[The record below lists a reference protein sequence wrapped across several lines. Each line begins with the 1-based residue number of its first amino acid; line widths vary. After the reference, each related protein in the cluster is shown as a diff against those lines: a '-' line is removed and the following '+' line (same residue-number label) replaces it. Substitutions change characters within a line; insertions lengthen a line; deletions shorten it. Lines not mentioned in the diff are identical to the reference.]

1 MYTTQRDALSDVSF
15 IVLAEPPL
23 KPTDVPR
30 SDASVTTDKVIKVSY
45 AEPQPDNGGSPIIS
59 YELVIDD
66 GMSGKFT
73 SVNGFSQNSLLTTF
87 TVSQNI
93 LKGRNHRLKYRAK
106 NIVGWGPYSDESFV
120 LAATVP
126 ARSERP
132 YFLSFTDDKLSIVIP
147 RCTDNGGT
155 PITTYELWVDA
166 GNNFSS
172 EFSKLSQYANN
183 ELIFEAVAEVGV
195 LESGRV
201 YRFKT
206 RTQNDI
212 GYSEFSEHNYIA
224 FGPVPN
230 PPTTPLRVQST
241 ESKIKVAWSEP
252 AATVSDL
259 PILGY
264 VLNMDDG
271 RHTDLLPIW
280 ISKNQPHVREYEVGG
295 LDTGL
300 PYRFSVQ
307 AVNINGVSQASS
319 ISTYYSCRGPSQLST
334 PYYIASSYSAKTI
347 EIGWAAP
354 KDKGGCP
361 VLGYRI
367 FVDDGNGGELTNE
380 VAGFNT
386 RNPNINSHVVTLA
399 EGQVGAI
406 YRFKVRSENIND
418 DFVDTN
424 SLSVALASLPSKPA
438 TAPVSDPNVTN
449 MQQVGIVIDLLETD
463 AEDGGSEI
471 ETYEI

>member
-1 MYTTQRDALSDVSF
+1 
-15 IVLAEPPL
+15 
-23 KPTDVPR
+23 
-30 SDASVTTDKVIKVSY
+30 
-45 AEPQPDNGGSPIIS
+45 
-59 YELVIDD
+59 VIDD

-73 SVNGFSQNSLLTTF
+73 SLNGFAQNSLLTTF
-87 TVSQNI
+87 TTSQNI

-126 ARSERP
+126 ERSDRP
-132 YFLSFTDDKLSIVIP
+132 YFLSFSDDKLSIVIP
-147 RCTDNGGT
+147 RCSDNGGT
-155 PITTYELWVDA
+155 PITNYELWVDA
-166 GNNFSS
+166 GNDFGS

-183 ELIFEAVAEVGV
+183 ELIFEAVAEAGI

-212 GYSEFSEHNYIA
+212 GYSEFSEHSYIA

-252 AATVSDL
+252 ASTVSDL

-264 VLNMDDG
+264 ILSMDDG

-295 LDTGL
+295 LETGL

-307 AVNINGVSQASS
+307 AVNINGES
-319 ISTYYSCRGPSQLST
+319 
-334 PYYIASSYSAKTI
+334 
-347 EIGWAAP
+347 
-354 KDKGGCP
+354 
-361 VLGYRI
+361 
-367 FVDDGNGGELTNE
+367 
-380 VAGFNT
+380 
-386 RNPNINSHVVTLA
+386 
-399 EGQVGAI
+399 
-406 YRFKVRSENIND
+406 
-418 DFVDTN
+418 
-424 SLSVALASLPSKPA
+424 
-438 TAPVSDPNVTN
+438 
-449 MQQVGIVIDLLETD
+449 
-463 AEDGGSEI
+463 
-471 ETYEI
+471 